1 LEAVVTTYVH
11 AGTLLA
17 VPGQE
22 PLTKHTVAIENG
34 RVTAVTPGF
43 TAPNSGDTAIDL
55 SDHFVLPGLIDCHVH
70 LTGEFGPR
78 HKLEIVEESPTA
90 VALHAARNARVT
102 LEAGFTTVR
111 DLGEIGGAGDAIFS
125 LRNAVAKG
133 YVPGPRIFAAGSIIS
148 PTGGHG
154 ITCGYRDDI
163 NLLLDPSGRGDG
175 IDGCRHA
182 VRRQVSRG
190 ADFIKFV
197 ATGGVLT
204 DTATGTDQQFFDDEY
219 QAIVST
225 AHMLGR
231 KTTAHAHG
239 ADGMKAALKAGVD
252 GIEHGTFMDD
262 EVIETMLRRG
272 VFYVPTTLAGFT
284 VAEYATKQDFM
295 PPAIREKALQVG
307 PKILGT
313 LRRGYAEG
321 LRIAFG
327 TDTAVSPHG
336 QNAREFALMAEAG
349 MSAMACIVA
358 ATLTAAEHIGHLGN
372 LGSIEPGKAA
382 DVIATTASP
391 LDDVHELQKVR
402 FVMRDGTVYKHPRA
416 AQQIN

>member
-1 LEAVVTTYVH
+1 M
-11 AGTLLA
+11 LLA

-22 PLTKHTVAIENG
+22 PLVRHTVAIEKG
-34 RVTAVTPGF
+34 RIAAVTPGF
-43 TAPNSGDTAIDL
+43 STPNSDDVVIDL

-70 LTGEFGPR
+70 LTGELGPR
-78 HKLEIVEESPTA
+78 HKLELVEESPTA

-111 DLGEIGGAGDAIFS
+111 DLGELGGAADAIFS

-163 NLLLDPSGRGDG
+163 NLLLDASGRSDG
-175 IDGCRHA
+175 VDGCRHA

-219 QAIVST
+219 EAIIAT

-252 GIEHGTFMDD
+252 GIEHGTFMDE
-262 EVIETMLRRG
+262 EVMETMKRRG
-272 VFYVPTTLAGFT
+272 VFYVPTMLAGAT
-284 VAEYATKQDFM
+284 VAEYATKHDFM
-295 PPAIREKALQVG
+295 APAIREKALAVG
-307 PKILGT
+307 PQIRET
-313 LRRGYAEG
+313 MHRGHQAG

-336 QNAREFALMAEAG
+336 ENAREFALMVEAG
-349 MSAMACIVA
+349 MSPMECIVA
-358 ATLTAAEHIGHLGN
+358 ATRTASEHMGHARN

-382 DVIATTASP
+382 DIVATLASP
-391 LDDVHELQKVR
+391 LDDIHELQKIR
-402 FVMRDGTVYKHPRA
+402 FVMRDGTVFKHLCA
-416 AQQIN
+416 A

>member
-1 LEAVVTTYVH
+1 MEKIVATLIH
-11 AGTLLA
+11 AGMLLA
-17 VPGQE
+17 RPGEE
-22 PLTKHTVAIENG
+22 PLAKQTVVIEKG
-34 RVTAVTPGF
+34 RITAVTPGF
-43 TAPNSGDTAIDL
+43 AAPKSEDVAIDL
-55 SDHFVLPGLIDCHVH
+55 SDQFVLPGLIDCHVH

-78 HKLEIVEESPTA
+78 HKLDIVEESPTA
-90 VALHAARNARVT
+90 IALHAARHARVT

-133 YVPGPRIFAAGSIIS
+133 FVPGPRIFAAGSIIS

-163 NLLLDPSGRGDG
+163 NLLLDASGRADG
-175 IDGCRHA
+175 AEGCRKA

-204 DTATGTDQQFFDDEY
+204 DTATGTGQQFFDDEY
-219 QAIVST
+219 EAIVAT

-252 GIEHGTFMDD
+252 GIEHGTFMDE
-262 EVIETMLRRG
+262 EVIDAMRRRG
-272 VFYVPTTLAGFT
+272 VFYVPTTLAGVT
-284 VAEYATKQDFM
+284 VAEYATTQDFM

-307 PKILGT
+307 PRIVET
-313 LRRGYAEG
+313 LRRGHDAG

-336 QNAREFALMAEAG
+336 ENAREFELMVQAG
-349 MSAMACIVA
+349 MSPMECIVA
-358 ATLTAAEHIGHLGN
+358 ATRTAAEHIGEAHN
-372 LGSIEPGKAA
+372 LGAIEPGKAA
-382 DVIATTASP
+382 DVIATASSP
-391 LDDVHELQKVR
+391 LDNVSELRKIR
-402 FVMRDGTVYKHPRA
+402 FVMRDGMVFKPLTRV
-416 AQQIN
+416 

>member
-1 LEAVVTTYVH
+1 MTTYVH
-11 AGTLLA
+11 AGMLLA
-17 VPGQE
+17 RPGEE
-22 PLTKHTVAIENG
+22 PLSRHTIAIDKGRIVALI
-34 RVTAVTPGF
+34 PGF
-43 TAPNSGDTAIDL
+43 AAPKSDDLIIDL
-55 SDHFVLPGLIDCHVH
+55 SDRFVLPGLIDCHVH

-90 VALHAARNARVT
+90 IALHAARHARVT

-154 ITCGYRDDI
+154 IACGYRDDI
-163 NLLLDPSGRGDG
+163 NLLLDASGRGDG
-175 IDGCRHA
+175 ADGCRKA

-204 DTATGTDQQFFDDEY
+204 DTATGTGQQFFDDEY
-219 QAIVST
+219 EAIVAT

-252 GIEHGTFMDD
+252 GIEHGTFMDQ
-262 EVIETMLRRG
+262 EVIDTMRARG
-272 VFYVPTTLAGFT
+272 IFYVPTTLAGVT

-295 PPAIREKALQVG
+295 PPAVRDKALAVG
-307 PKILGT
+307 PQIVET
-313 LRRGYAEG
+313 LRRGHQAG

-336 QNAREFALMAEAG
+336 ENAREFVLMAKAG
-349 MSAMACIVA
+349 MNPMECVVA
-358 ATLTAAEHIGHLGN
+358 ATVTAAEHIGQAKN
-372 LGSIEPGKAA
+372 IGSLEPGKAA
-382 DVIATTASP
+382 DLVATQSSP
-391 LDDVHELQKVR
+391 LDDIGELQKIR
-402 FVMRDGTVYKHPRA
+402 FVMRDGIVFRNLR
-416 AQQIN
+416 Q

>member
-1 LEAVVTTYVH
+1 MTIYVH

-22 PLTKHTVAIENG
+22 PLKRQTIAIENG
-34 RVTAVTPGF
+34 RVAAVTPGF
-43 TAPNSGDTAIDL
+43 SSPKSGEALIDL

-78 HKLEIVEESPTA
+78 HKLDIVEESPTA
-90 VALHAARNARVT
+90 IALHAARHARVT

-133 YVPGPRIFAAGSIIS
+133 YLPGPRIFAAGSIIS

-154 ITCGYRDDI
+154 IACGYRDDI
-163 NLLLDPSGRGDG
+163 NLLLDASGRGDG
-175 IDGCRHA
+175 ADGCRHA

-204 DTATGTDQQFFDDEY
+204 DTATGTGQQFFDDEY
-219 QAIVST
+219 EAIVGT

-252 GIEHGTFMDD
+252 GIEHGTFMDE
-262 EVIETMLRRG
+262 EVMETMLRRG
-272 VFYVPTTLAGFT
+272 VFYVPTTLAGVT
-284 VAEYATKQDFM
+284 VAEYATTQDFM
-295 PPAIREKALQVG
+295 PPAIREKALAVG
-307 PKILGT
+307 PQIVET
-313 LRRGYAEG
+313 LRRGHDAG

-336 QNAREFALMAEAG
+336 ENAREFALMVQAG
-349 MSAMACIVA
+349 MAPMECIVA
-358 ATLTAAEHIGHLGN
+358 ATLTAAEHIGHARN

-382 DVIATTASP
+382 DLIATAASP
-391 LDDVHELQKVR
+391 LDDVGELQKIR
-402 FVMRDGTVYKHPRA
+402 FVMRDGMIFKDVRA
-416 AQQIN
+416 TQKKN